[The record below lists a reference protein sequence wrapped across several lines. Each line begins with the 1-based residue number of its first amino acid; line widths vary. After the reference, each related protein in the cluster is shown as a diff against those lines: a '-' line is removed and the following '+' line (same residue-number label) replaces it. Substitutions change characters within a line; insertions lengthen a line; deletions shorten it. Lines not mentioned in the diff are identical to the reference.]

1 MCPPSCFTGAHH
13 SSHCVQLTVSL
24 LPSSSSS
31 SSSFSFS
38 PNLTWLNPWTV
49 ITSLATTPLVT
60 EGPIIL
66 FLLFS
71 SLSSGTT
78 GSGKGP
84 CSIVLCIRYLAWD
97 TSRARGSPLP
107 PSPWQ
112 HCPSILGELWE
123 PTSVRSATLG
133 HAYIRVYC
141 NPSSPHY
148 NGRHNTSSQMNET
161 NTMLSHVTKE
171 VCWWQCNFPLTLG
184 WS

>member
-78 GSGKGP
+78 ASSKGP
-84 CSIVLCIRYLAWD
+84 CSIVLCIRYLAW
-97 TSRARGSPLP
+97 TPAEQEAVPYPHHHGNTAPPSWESYGNQQVSGQSHLVMHIYVCTVIPLP
-107 PSPWQ
+107 
-112 HCPSILGELWE
+112 LTTTED
-123 PTSVRSATLG
+123 TT
-133 HAYIRVYC
+133 
-141 NPSSPHY
+141 PHPKWMKPIQCY
-148 NGRHNTSSQMNET
+148 HMW
-161 NTMLSHVTKE
+161 LKE
-171 VCWWQCNFPLTLG
+171 VCRWQCNFPLTLG